1 MPRFKHIV
9 YIVLISSLLF
19 SHTPVGNS
27 QEVIPVTY
35 RAEFKPFGGSYKWD
49 QAIPPAGGALGLNF
63 KFLYSPGTITAE
75 VGGDILFDEDDETVS
90 VRGAGGYLSS
100 DGGVTLTGE
109 IFLDFT
115 LPLPELFFE
124 DDDEVP
130 ITYSTSIPGFREIQK
145 GWDESVPF
153 NSFLLSGDSV
163 KLDIGVREL
172 VTVQLSIV
180 EIGTT
185 ILTTVGSGGT
195 AAAVAST
202 LADHLSDYVDAGIQF
217 NGGIGSELAL
227 AGRAVTVNGASITSE
242 GQPIRAPGFDPAAET
257 YQIRS
262 GYDEK
267 FTYTLDFIASSDFY
281 LSIEVLVGKIWS
293 YEIAEER
300 FSIMDEQI
308 FDLNFK
314 EVSTPIDVPPEPPE
328 PPDTPSEPSE
338 PPDTP
343 TEPSEP
349 SEPPDTPTEPS
360 EPSEPETPTVVP
372 PRLPGTL
379 TQVVSIPDKALA
391 SEVRGTLKIPMN
403 KPITRNDML
412 RLTHLSTNSVRS
424 LTGLEHAVNLEQ
436 LWLSRTSVSD
446 WSPLVRLPNLWHL
459 GLSTSL
465 SKLSLSG
472 LTSPWL
478 LSINNSTLSEVSL
491 SGLTSLTVL
500 ELPNNALSKLSLSNL
515 PKLRDLHLR
524 GNALSEL
531 SLANVPNLWN
541 LDLSYNSLSDV
552 SLLAGI
558 TNLGNLDLSYNSL
571 SDVSLLAG
579 ITNLWILDLSHNAI
593 SDWSPLA
600 GLPNLGHLNLSHNA
614 ISDVSPLATRMAHSV
629 LDLSYNSISDVS
641 PLAAGFT
648 TLSILDLWDNPL
660 NDASLRTHISAM
672 RTRGVHVV
680 FRAHRFP
687 RLVKIS
693 GEGQIGGPNVTLPT
707 PLVVQALGEEDKPLS
722 GVSIRFLLYVPY
734 NQEDYLDPHSHYG
747 LLSTTTAT
755 TDATGKAQTTLTL
768 GHPAGPARPR
778 TIKVAA
784 IADEFEAGVSFTAI
798 ITFYPEQIPEESN
811 GDSVPPEQVPGDPNG
826 EPAPPDQ
833 IAGDANGDG
842 GVDILDLVLVGSN
855 LGQQGA
861 TAADVNGD
869 GVVNIK
875 DLVLVSGA
883 MSNAAAAPA
892 AGSGAEQ

>member
-1 MPRFKHIV
+1 MPRFQHIA

-19 SHTPVGNS
+19 GHTPASNS
-27 QEVIPVTY
+27 QEVTPVTY

-124 DDDEVP
+124 EDDEVP

-163 KLDIGVREL
+163 KLDIGIREL
-172 VTVQLSIV
+172 VTVQLGIL
-180 EIGTT
+180 EISPH
-185 ILTTVGSGGT
+185 IISAVGPVGK
-195 AAAVAST
+195 VASI
-202 LADHLSDYVDAGIQF
+202 LVDHLSDYVDAGIQF

-267 FTYTLDFIASSDFY
+267 CTYTLDFVASSDLY

-308 FDLNFK
+308 FDLDFRD
-314 EVSTPIDVPPEPPE
+314 VSTPTDVPPEPPVEPPEPSE
-328 PPDTPSEPSE
+328 PPDTPPDVPPEPSEPPDTPPDVPPEPSE

-343 TEPSEP
+343 T
-349 SEPPDTPTEPS
+349 
-360 EPSEPETPTVVP
+360 VVP
-372 PRLPGTL
+372 PELPGTL
-379 TQVVSIPDKALA
+379 TQVVSIPDEALA
-391 SEVRGTLKIPMN
+391 SQVRSQLGIPMN

-412 RLTHLSTNSVRS
+412 RLKHLDTFSVRS

-436 LWLSRTSVSD
+436 LALSRTFVSD
-446 WSPLVRLPNLWHL
+446 WSPLVRLPNLWHI

-472 LTSPWL
+472 LTSLWYL
-478 LSINNSTLSEVSL
+478 WINDIDLWIHDSARSEVSL
-491 SGLTSLTVL
+491 SGLTSLTVI
-500 ELPNNALSKLSLSNL
+500 ELSNNALSKLSLSNL

-524 GNALSEL
+524 GNAPSEL
-531 SLANVPNLWN
+531 SLSNLPNLLN
-541 LDLSYNSLSDV
+541 LDLSYNSISDV
-552 SLLAGI
+552 SFLAGI
-558 TNLGNLDLSYNSL
+558 THLGNLDLSYNSI
-571 SDVSLLAG
+571 SDV
-579 ITNLWILDLSHNAI
+579 
-593 SDWSPLA
+593 SPLA
-600 GLPNLGHLNLSHNA
+600 GLTNLWNLDLSHNA
-614 ISDVSPLATRMAHSV
+614 ISDVSPLPRNHTLDILDLSHNAISDVSPFATRRTHSI

-641 PLAAGFT
+641 PLAAGYT
-648 TLSILDLWDNPL
+648 PLSILDLWDNPL
-660 NDASLRTHISAM
+660 NDASLGTHIPAM
-672 RTRGVHVV
+672 WARGVHVV

-693 GEGQIGGPNVTLPT
+693 GEGQIGEPSTTLPT

-734 NQEDYLDPHSHYG
+734 YG
-747 LLSTTTAT
+747 MLSTTTAT

-784 IADEFEAGVSFTAI
+784 IADEFPAGVSFTAI
-798 ITFYPEQIPEESN
+798 VTFDPEQIPEES
-811 GDSVPPEQVPGDPNG
+811 NG

-842 GVDILDLVLVGSN
+842 VVDILDLVLVGSN
-855 LGQQGA
+855 FGQQGSM
-861 TAADVNGD
+861 TADVNGD
-869 GVVNIK
+869 GTVNVL
-875 DLVLVSGA
+875 DLVMVSGA

-892 AGSGAEQ
+892 AGSGGEQ